1 MLTMLGIIIGISSVV
16 TIVSLGEG
24 LKTQIVGQVANLGS
38 GVVTVRPGKLINGN
52 SLNYLALLNSSN
64 LTTADLKSLNSI
76 PSAQAVVP
84 LDFVTSS
91 AKGDSGELDNIFVA
105 GTTSQFS
112 QVVRQDVNYG
122 EFFPSTDDFQ
132 NVAVIGPEVAMKL
145 FGQPSPIGHTLIIN
159 GQPFIVHGV
168 FKASSNSFLSVAQAD
183 LNSSILIP
191 FGSASQLTG
200 GTTNILEIFVKSK
213 NSNLVDQT
221 IAQAG
226 SVLTKNHGQTD
237 FTVLKQQQLLT
248 VAGNLINTAAGFVT
262 AIAAISLLV
271 GGIGIM
277 DIMLVSVSERNR
289 EIGIRK
295 AIGATNRQILSQ
307 FLTEGLALTV
317 CGGLLGILVSLAVN
331 GLLRLYTSWEP
342 AVNPWIMALAAGV
355 SIALGLIFSTVP
367 ALKAARKDPIDA
379 LRGD

>member
-1 MLTMLGIIIGISSVV
+1 MLGIIIGISSVV